1 MTTKKTGK
9 PTPRATGDALG
20 QLAAAVS
27 VTAVEAHGRSPL
39 ASPDWVTERRPP
51 PVERW
56 HPEHCGDI
64 GMEIRE
70 DGSWWHEGSPIRRN
84 ELVQLFA
91 SILRLEEDGQ
101 YYLVTPV
108 EKVVVKVALHPL
120 RVIDAEPLAGHL
132 RDVLILTLN
141 TGGQIPL
148 DTRHTLTPEP
158 RAANAAYITLDNGL
172 TALFTRA
179 AWYRLVNQADDSG
192 AIVSDGR
199 RLSLMPPE

>member
-1 MTTKKTGK
+1 MPPAENDT
-9 PTPRATGDALG
+9 LG

-27 VTAVEAHGRSPL
+27 GAVAASDVRSPL
-39 ASPDWVTERRPP
+39 AAPDWVTERQPP

-70 DGSWWHEGSPIRRN
+70 DGSWWHDGSPIRRS

-91 SILRLEEDGQ
+91 SILRLEEDQQ

-108 EKVVVKVALHPL
+108 EKVIVSVALHPL
-120 RVIDAEPLAGHL
+120 RIIDAEPLAGHSPE
-132 RDVLILTLN
+132 VLILTLN

-148 DTRHTLTPEP
+148 DRRHTLTPEP
-158 RAANAAYITLDNGL
+158 RAADAAYVTLDNGL

-179 AWYRLVNQADDSG
+179 AWYRLVNQADEKGS
-192 AIVSDGR
+192 IMSDGR
-199 RLSLMPPE
+199 SLPLMPAD